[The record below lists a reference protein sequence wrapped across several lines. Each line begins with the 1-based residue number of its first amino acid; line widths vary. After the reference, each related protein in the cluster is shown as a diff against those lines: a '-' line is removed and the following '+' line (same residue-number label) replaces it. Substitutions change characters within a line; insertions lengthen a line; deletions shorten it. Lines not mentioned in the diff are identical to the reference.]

1 MGGGVSLAPH
11 LTPQPS
17 CCFSRGSPSPRLG
30 ARNHVHKAGE
40 ASAFLPPLRRSWGP
54 LFLSGVLL
62 LAGWRGAGQG
72 LWGRGAAR
80 GARRESGRPFAARA
94 SPQGACL
101 REAGSRGES
110 WRGWRGGP
118 FGGNRA
124 LPGGREAAWSCGAG
138 QPPRGLFAWRVWREG
153 VPGLGTP
160 VGSKLGC
167 QLSQGPRF
175 SPSYRRR
182 ERVPPSCRM
191 CSASSFRCLLSVK
204 MVFPLE
210 ATPKMSPFTRLRRN
224 FSAGCVGL

>member
-1 MGGGVSLAPH
+1 MGGGVSQAPH
-11 LTPQPS
+11 LTPRPS
-17 CCFSRGSPSPRLG
+17 CCFLRGSASPRLG

-40 ASAFLPPLRRSWGP
+40 ACAFLPPLRRSWGP
-54 LFLSGVLL
+54 LLLSGVLL

-80 GARRESGRPFAARA
+80 GARGESGRPFAARA

-138 QPPRGLFAWRVWREG
+138 QPPRELFAWRVWREG
-153 VPGLGTP
+153 IPGLWGPSWDVSLATGLASPRVTGDVKGSLLAECVAPPHSVVYFLSKWSSRAGGHPENEPIHTP
-160 VGSKLGC
+160 
-167 QLSQGPRF
+167 
-175 SPSYRRR
+175 
-182 ERVPPSCRM
+182 
-191 CSASSFRCLLSVK
+191 
-204 MVFPLE
+204 
-210 ATPKMSPFTRLRRN
+210 
-224 FSAGCVGL
+224 